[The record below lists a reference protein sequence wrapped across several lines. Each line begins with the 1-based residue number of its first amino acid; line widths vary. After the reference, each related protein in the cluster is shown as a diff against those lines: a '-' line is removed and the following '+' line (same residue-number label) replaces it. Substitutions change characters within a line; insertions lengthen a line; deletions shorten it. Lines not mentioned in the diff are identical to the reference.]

1 MVKLEVQLRTFKTIV
16 EDTLL
21 YTRTDEWI
29 RVEDGKARVGITDY
43 AQRMLRDIVG
53 VELPK
58 LGLKVSKGQAVAVI
72 ESIKATV
79 EVYTPITGTIIEIN
93 ERLRGEPELLNRD
106 PYGNGWIFVVS
117 IENRDEIKDL
127 ITPQEYILK
136 IQQEKR

>member
-1 MVKLEVQLRTFKTIV
+1 
-16 EDTLL
+16 
-21 YTRTDEWI
+21 
-29 RVEDGKARVGITDY
+29 

-93 ERLRGEPELLNRD
+93 ERLRGEPELLNKD

>member
-79 EVYTPITGTIIEIN
+79 EVYTPIT
-93 ERLRGEPELLNRD
+93 
-106 PYGNGWIFVVS
+106 
-117 IENRDEIKDL
+117 
-127 ITPQEYILK
+127 
-136 IQQEKR
+136 